1 VACFSSLRRQHP
13 ALDRQVL
20 SAAMLIYVQLFG
32 GAVQRTLPL
41 DVRSDCSVGELQ
53 RRIRQLHPELAIKR
67 CIFAGKQL
75 DDDAKTIGQWGRHSE
90 QEAFALGEGP
100 VPFPFFPLRP

>member
-1 VACFSSLRRQHP
+1 
-13 ALDRQVL
+13 
-20 SAAMLIYVQLFG
+20 MLIYVQLFG

-75 DDDAKTIGQWGRHSE
+75 DDDAKTIGQWVDTLINNTHSRWGR
-90 QEAFALGEGP
+90 ALGHFRFSSAAMSRERG
-100 VPFPFFPLRP
+100 VPEAMRTRD